1 MKNLILIVV
10 LAISSITVNAQYGVD
25 NIFRK
30 YKNDSGVMAWQFDGD
45 ISKMLNREDGV
56 NIKSSIE
63 SVDFVLFTNEGD
75 ITEKDQD
82 KLARKIQD
90 ENYELLVQA
99 RDKGQKI
106 KIMGI
111 SNGDSIKKVFAQ
123 MKVQNM
129 NAYFFLTG
137 EIYLEDLQE
146 IDYKSLMSGM
156 EID

>member
-1 MKNLILIVV
+1 MKNLILILV
-10 LAISSITVNAQYGVD
+10 LGITSLSLNAQYGVD

-45 ISKMLNREDGV
+45 ISQMLNREDGV
-56 NIKSSIE
+56 NIKSTIE
-63 SVDFVLFTNEGD
+63 SVDFVLFANEGD

-82 KLARKIQD
+82 KLAEKIRD

-111 SNGDSIKKVFAQ
+111 SSGESIKKVFAQ
-123 MKVQNM
+123 MKVNNM

-146 IDYKSLMSGM
+146 IDYKSLMGGM
-156 EID
+156 NID